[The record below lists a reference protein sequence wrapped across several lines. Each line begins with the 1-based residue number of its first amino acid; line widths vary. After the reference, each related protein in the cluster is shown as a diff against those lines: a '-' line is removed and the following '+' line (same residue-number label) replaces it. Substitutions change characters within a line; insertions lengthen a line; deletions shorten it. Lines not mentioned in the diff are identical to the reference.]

1 MRVLAALCVVALD
14 AARGAPDAAQVAR
27 VQQQIAETRRE
38 ILELYG
44 ADLDGLSE
52 GVVFPGG
59 PQGRKQLVERF
70 LRAFALG
77 DSFVIAVGGM
87 SDVAGHGNYFEEAYP
102 NVCGDAL
109 RPVFEAAGVRFQ
121 VRNMAMGGVPSFPN
135 SVCMA
140 DNFGGDADVV
150 VWDFRMVERDV
161 HKGELFIRQAL
172 LMPRAPFV
180 MYKRYQ
186 SYLRKDL
193 KYAWEPAGLHVV
205 DEMAAYNK
213 LKKRSPALQNDRFC
227 AKDPC
232 PCPGQVRWHAG
243 FKLQRFRGHHMA
255 LAYLDLFADAVA
267 TYGALLA
274 DGGAP
279 GPDDPRWTIRRRPTL
294 PEPFSKPLQAAF
306 GSTAYRCAM
315 TWQPRVGRG
324 LLDLVDPQLGI
335 NGWELR
341 HPSERTKKVTE
352 QGQGACHYRDEKRSL
367 VGNAKSHW
375 VFFNVPGVRDG
386 GSIAFCGDFASRK
399 FQDYALIVVNQ
410 EEVMGELEPWL
421 ESKTLG
427 VASACFSTSHN
438 VVEGDNVV
446 GFRVVSG
453 DLSLAL
459 THLVWT

>member
-59 PQGRKQLVERF
+59 PQGRQQLVERF

-193 KYAWEPAGLHVV
+193 KYAWEPAGLNVV

-213 LKKRSPALQNDRFC
+213 LKKRSSALQNDRFC

-243 FKLQRFRGHHMA
+243 FKLQRFRGPRRASQVSVRLQTGRTSTMA
-255 LAYLDLFADAVA
+255 
-267 TYGALLA
+267 
-274 DGGAP
+274 
-279 GPDDPRWTIRRRPTL
+279 
-294 PEPFSKPLQAAF
+294 
-306 GSTAYRCAM
+306 
-315 TWQPRVGRG
+315 
-324 LLDLVDPQLGI
+324 
-335 NGWELR
+335 
-341 HPSERTKKVTE
+341 
-352 QGQGACHYRDEKRSL
+352 
-367 VGNAKSHW
+367 
-375 VFFNVPGVRDG
+375 
-386 GSIAFCGDFASRK
+386 
-399 FQDYALIVVNQ
+399 
-410 EEVMGELEPWL
+410 
-421 ESKTLG
+421 
-427 VASACFSTSHN
+427 
-438 VVEGDNVV
+438 
-446 GFRVVSG
+446 
-453 DLSLAL
+453 
-459 THLVWT
+459 